1 MASTDRQM
9 TDQSIATGK
18 TPTAGP
24 PAPGSLLDT
33 LVGRQLLVVTGK
45 GGVGKSVVSGAL
57 ARLAAGAGRRV
68 LLLEA
73 DPRETQHE
81 LAGVAPSGG
90 EYVVAGVGL
99 LLQNLR
105 PRRVFEA
112 AVREHVHV
120 DFLVHRIVQ
129 SPLFQHFVDAAPG
142 MKELAVLGHALRVLR
157 GLEPTPFARVD
168 LVVLDAPATGH
179 GVSMLAAPRVVS
191 EVVEGGP
198 FAYLAHELA
207 TFIDDAAA
215 TGLVV
220 VTLAEDMPVQ
230 EALELRASLATRV
243 RRTPDVLVVNG
254 VYPPAAE
261 HAARDEGTGAP
272 LTGAFGL
279 WRRRRAINDRELAR
293 LDRDWPG
300 PRVVLP
306 LVPLYRGPALLREIV
321 RRLDHGLREA
331 PPGVVE

>member
-1 MASTDRQM
+1 M
-9 TDQSIATGK
+9 TNQHIAPAGTA
-18 TPTAGP
+18 PTADGSL
-24 PAPGSLLDT
+24 PAPTSLFDT
-33 LVGRQLLVVTGK
+33 LLRRQLLVVTGK

-57 ARLAAGAGRRV
+57 ARLAARAGRRV

-90 EYVVAGVGL
+90 DYVVAGAAL
-99 LLQNLR
+99 LLQNLQ

-129 SPLFQHFVDAAPG
+129 SPLFRHFVDAAPG

-157 GLEPTPFARVD
+157 GIEPTPFAHVD

-179 GVSMLAAPRVVS
+179 GVSMLAAPGVVS

-207 TFIDDAAA
+207 GFIDDAAA
-215 TGLVV
+215 TGIVI

-230 EALELRASLATRV
+230 EALELRASLAARV
-243 RRTPDVLVVNG
+243 RRVPDLLVVNG
-254 VYPPAAE
+254 VYPPAGG
-261 HAARDEGTGAP
+261 AAPEADATEALSGAY
-272 LTGAFGL
+272 GL
-279 WRRRRAINDRELAR
+279 WQRRRAINDRELAR
-293 LDRDWPG
+293 LDREWSG
-300 PRVVLP
+300 PRSVLP
-306 LVPLYRGPALLREIV
+306 LLPLDRGPTLLGEISSRLGRDLRGGMAGAL
-321 RRLDHGLREA
+321 
-331 PPGVVE
+331 